1 MSKIDFRL
9 YWRGWNLQKHVYSAL
24 RSHLHSKAQL
34 GQHFWATCTQK
45 NSLRST
51 SDPPG
56 AQKCISSSTSDLLK
70 HTKAQKWQLK
80 QHFWAAE
87 TCKSSKLHLKQHFC
101 DSIGLS
107 SDSLIFPSES
117 LCCFEL
123 CFRIDSAQFWLTYLS
138 FGVAVLLRNVLSNR
152 LYSVLTHLSFLQSRC
167 AVSNCAFES
176 TVLSSDF
183 LIFPSVS
190 LHCFELYSAR
200 LHMRRKAHMRI

>member
-1 MSKIDFRL
+1 MC
-9 YWRGWNLQKHVYSAL
+9 SAL

-34 GQHFWATCTQK
+34 GQHFSATCTQK

-56 AQKCISSSTSDLLK
+56 AQKCISSSTSELLK

-87 TCKSSKLHLKQHFC
+87 TCKSSKVHLKKHFC

-138 FGVAVLLRNVLSNR
+138 FGVAVLLR
-152 LYSVLTHLSFLQSRC
+152 
-167 AVSNCAFES
+167 
-176 TVLSSDF
+176 TVLNSDS
-183 LIFPSVS
+183 LIFPSES
-190 LHCFELYSAR
+190 LCCFELCF
-200 LHMRRKAHMRI
+200 RIDCAQFWLPYLSFGVAALLRTLLCSTSHAP